1 MKLSI
6 ITINYNNK
14 DGLQKTIDSVI
25 GQTWHDY
32 EWIIIDGGSTDGSKE
47 LIEKYQ
53 EHFTYWCSEPD
64 KGIYHAMN
72 KGISHAKGL
81 YSICMN
87 SGDSFYEKETLEK
100 VFSIERNA
108 DILFG
113 DWMRVGE
120 TSSQFTHYDSP
131 VELYPI
137 YRGWNFCQQA
147 LFIKTQILIN
157 KGFDDT
163 YRVGGDTKRWVEAM
177 LDNNSFEYLNL
188 IICNFDLTGISST
201 NNEVRLAERERIK
214 KEVYP
219 APVLRSMDRLYEYEN
234 IINNYEWDGYVQIV
248 KILIAKG
255 GFVRQLTSFI
265 LLSLN
270 KLFGHYKTH
279 S

>member
-14 DGLQKTIDSVI
+14 EGLQKTIDSVI
-25 GQTWHDY
+25 GQTWRDY

-53 EHFTYWCSEPD
+53 EYFAYWCSEPD
-64 KGIYHAMN
+64 KGIYNAMN

-100 VFSIERNA
+100 VFSKERNA
-108 DILFG
+108 DFLYG

-120 TSSQFTHYDSP
+120 TSSQFTHYETP

-147 LFIKTQILIN
+147 LFIKTRILIN

-219 APVLRSMDRLYEYEN
+219 APVLRSMERLCEYEN

-248 KILIAKG
+248 RILIAKG

-279 S
+279 